1 MSVIPF
7 QSLRRHI
14 RSTFLCTLLICLSS
28 ATNCLHAGLS
38 GENVALIVNA
48 DSADSLTIA
57 NHYVSLR
64 NIPAM
69 NVILLENVPSELT
82 ISLDRFRD
90 SILKPILETINAR
103 GLAPQ
108 IHVVTYSAGF
118 PTSVDIS
125 AHTKRLTDPAQA
137 KYQTPTASINSL
149 TYFYRWVL
157 SDSPD
162 YLGWGS
168 NFYARGAFDRHFA
181 NPFAGE
187 KGQQFEAAVTAAS
200 EDEFAEA
207 AEIFETLANEYPT
220 IHPLR
225 IRAAENW
232 LRSGDESKSLEQI
245 RQAASHGWTNARYLR
260 ETEPL
265 SQMFADDVELT
276 ASRRRF
282 LEQLQDIPKTQQEP
296 LGFSSSVGWTM
307 CGHPVPIDQG
317 AMPYMLSCVLA
328 VIHENGS
335 TFEQA
340 VEVLRRGAA
349 ADRTYPSATF
359 GFSKTSDV
367 RSTTRLGGLPDA
379 LAWLLCRKQN
389 VEIFSSVLPSKP
401 QAYVGMMLGSAELA
415 CSQREWAFAPGAI
428 AENLTSLG
436 AVFQTT
442 SQTKMT
448 ELLHAGAA
456 ISSGAV
462 AEPYA
467 LAPKFPSAMLYPY
480 YCEGVTAIEA
490 FYLSI
495 PSPYQMLIVGD
506 PLCQPFAQA
515 PNDFVRIERDNSD
528 QETPAIKIGW
538 QPIPDTA
545 HTSPTSAIEIYVQ
558 GKLAARVRP
567 MANIDIRLPGSTTGV
582 VDVRAVLLGANATE
596 PRISKHEEVFIGST
610 DENRLPR
617 IEQYRKDNS
626 DLLTLFAECDGA
638 DRLEV
643 MHFGRVIHTAKKS
656 TDRFTLNADQ
666 IGRGPVRLQV
676 VAHQADA
683 VILGGS
689 VEMMW

>member
-1 MSVIPF
+1 MFVIPF

-14 RSTFLCTLLICLSS
+14 RSALIGTLLVCLGSV
-28 ATNCLHAGLS
+28 ANHLHAGLS

-48 DSADSLTIA
+48 ASVDSLTIA

-64 NIPAM
+64 NIPPT
-69 NVILLENVPSELT
+69 NVILLQNVPSGLT
-82 ISLDRFRD
+82 ISLDAFRD

-125 AHTKRLTDPAQA
+125 AHTKRLTDPTQA
-137 KYQTPTASINSL
+137 KYQTPTASINSM

-157 SDSPD
+157 SDSPE

-168 NFYARGAFDRHFA
+168 NFFARGAFGRHFA

-187 KGQQFEAAVTAAS
+187 KGKQFEAAVTAAS
-200 EDEFAEA
+200 EDEFADA
-207 AEIFETLANEYPT
+207 AEISETLANEYPT
-220 IHPLR
+220 IYPLR

-232 LRSGDESKSLEQI
+232 FRSGDDDKAFEQL
-245 RQAASHGWTNARYLR
+245 RQAVLHGWTSARYLT

-265 SQMFADDVELT
+265 SQMFVDDADLP
-276 ASRRRF
+276 ASHRRL
-282 LEQLQDIPKTQQEP
+282 LEQLQDVPKTQQEP

-307 CGHPVPIDQG
+307 CGHPVPMDQG

-335 TFEQA
+335 TVEQA

-359 GFSKTSDV
+359 GFAKTTDV

-379 LAWLLCRKQN
+379 LAWLLCREQH
-389 VEIFSSVLPSKP
+389 VEIFPSVLPSKS
-401 QAYVGMMLGSAELA
+401 QAYIGMMLGSADLA
-415 CSQREWAFAPGAI
+415 CRQREWSFAPGAI

-442 SQTKMT
+442 SQTKLT

-467 LAPKFPSAMLYPY
+467 LAPKFPTAMMYPY

-495 PSPYQMLIVGD
+495 QSPYQMLIVGD

-515 PNDFVRIERDNSD
+515 PNDFIRIERDSSN
-528 QETPAIKIGW
+528 QETPAFKIAW
-538 QPIPDTA
+538 QPIPDTT
-545 HTSPTSAIEIYVQ
+545 HTSSTSAIEIYVQ
-558 GKLAARVRP
+558 GKLAGRVRP
-567 MANIDIRLPGSTTGV
+567 MANININLPGSTTGV
-582 VDVRAVLLGANATE
+582 VDIRVVLLGANSTQ
-596 PRISKHEEVFIGST
+596 PRISYHEEITIGST
-610 DENRLPR
+610 EQDRLPR
-617 IEQYRKDNS
+617 MEQYRKDNS
-626 DLLTLFAECDGA
+626 DLLTLFVECDGA
-638 DRLEV
+638 DRIEV
-643 MHFGRVIHTAKKS
+643 LHFGRVLHTAQKS
-656 TDRFTLNADQ
+656 ADRFTLNADQ
-666 IGRGPVRLQV
+666 VGRGPVRLQV
-676 VAHQADA
+676 VAHHGDA
-683 VILGGS
+683 TILGSS
-689 VEMMW
+689 VEMVW